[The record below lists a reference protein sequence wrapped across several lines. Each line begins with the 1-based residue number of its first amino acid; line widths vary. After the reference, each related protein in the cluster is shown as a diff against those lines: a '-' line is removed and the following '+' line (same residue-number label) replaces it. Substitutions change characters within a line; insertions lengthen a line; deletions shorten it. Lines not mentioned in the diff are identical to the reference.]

1 MTEGAPEKEELE
13 KYRKE
18 TANVEK
24 KTNDASFKANEKLVQ
39 LKVLEE
45 EIQKSVKSFDS
56 SIQEEEIEKSLALIG
71 QQMDAL
77 EKSEKELQKK
87 LEVAKEAVAEKQKLE
102 AEIPELEQMQ
112 KKLQEE
118 EQERKDQLL
127 VSERD
132 KANAEEQAVKVR
144 GKLEFPEKAE
154 AEQKIKEL
162 DKQKK
167 EIDKNLSAAQKA
179 FQDCSQSVEAAK
191 TKKKTLEKQIAGNKE
206 TDMEELVQARQE
218 VSGAKKELQKQME
231 EIRIRYEN
239 NLKIRNAIDKQS
251 AKLLEL
257 ERNWT
262 QVREISDTV
271 NGKIKGGSKE
281 KIKFE
286 TYIQTNY
293 FDRIIARANTR
304 FMVMSGGQY
313 ELKRQTDTDDRK
325 SQSGLELNVI
335 DHYNGSE
342 RSVKT
347 LSGGESFKAS
357 LSLALGL
364 SDEIQASAGGIQL
377 DTMFVDE
384 GFGSLDEE
392 SLEQA
397 MKALNGLTEGNRL
410 VGIISHVQELKARI
424 EKQIVVTKEKAGGS
438 RVELKID

>member
-1 MTEGAPEKEELE
+1 M
-13 KYRKE
+13 
-18 TANVEK
+18 
-24 KTNDASFKANEKLVQ
+24 
-39 LKVLEE
+39 
-45 EIQKSVKSFDS
+45 
-56 SIQEEEIEKSLALIG
+56 
-71 QQMDAL
+71 
-77 EKSEKELQKK
+77 
-87 LEVAKEAVAEKQKLE
+87 
-102 AEIPELEQMQ
+102 
-112 KKLQEE
+112 
-118 EQERKDQLL
+118 
-127 VSERD
+127 
-132 KANAEEQAVKVR
+132 
-144 GKLEFPEKAE
+144 
-154 AEQKIKEL
+154 
-162 DKQKK
+162 
-167 EIDKNLSAAQKA
+167 
-179 FQDCSQSVEAAK
+179 
-191 TKKKTLEKQIAGNKE
+191 
-206 TDMEELVQARQE
+206 
-218 VSGAKKELQKQME
+218 
-231 EIRIRYEN
+231 
-239 NLKIRNAIDKQS
+239 
-251 AKLLEL
+251 
-257 ERNWT
+257 
-262 QVREISDTV
+262 REISDTV

-347 LSGGESFKAS
+347 LSGG
-357 LSLALGL
+357 
-364 SDEIQASAGGIQL
+364 IQL

>member
-1 MTEGAPEKEELE
+1 M
-13 KYRKE
+13 
-18 TANVEK
+18 EK

-39 LKVLEE
+39 LKALEE

>member
-1 MTEGAPEKEELE
+1 M
-13 KYRKE
+13 
-18 TANVEK
+18 EK

-39 LKVLEE
+39 LKALEE

-167 EIDKNLSAAQKA
+167 EIDKNLNAAQKA

-206 TDMEELVQARQE
+206 IDMEELVQARQE

>member
-1 MTEGAPEKEELE
+1 M
-13 KYRKE
+13 
-18 TANVEK
+18 EK
-24 KTNDASFKANEKLVQ
+24 KTNDASFKANEKRVQ
-39 LKVLEE
+39 LKALGE

-71 QQMDAL
+71 QQMDVL

-87 LEVAKEAVAEKQKLE
+87 LGVAKEAVAEKQKLE